1 MLSFEEAAF
10 GCEKEITIQRTENCE
25 ECNGTGAAKG
35 TSAETCSNCKGSG
48 YITQSQRTPLGI
60 FQTQSACPHC
70 QGTGKIIKHK
80 CSKCGG
86 TGKTQKSRTLKVKIP
101 AGIDDGQA
109 IQLRGQGGSGV
120 NGGPAGDVIV
130 TVSIRP
136 HPIFTREG
144 YDVVCE
150 IPVSF
155 AQAALGDTLQVPTI
169 DGKVEYSIPEGTQP
183 GTVFRLRGKGIQNVN
198 GRGRGDQY
206 VKVNV
211 EIPRNLTHR
220 QKEIL
225 KEFEAT
231 TTDENQQQKKSF
243 WDKMKDA
250 FKAD

>member
-1 MLSFEEAAF
+1 M
-10 GCEKEITIQRTENCE
+10 
-25 ECNGTGAAKG
+25 
-35 TSAETCSNCKGSG
+35 
-48 YITQSQRTPLGI
+48 
-60 FQTQSACPHC
+60 
-70 QGTGKIIKHK
+70 
-80 CSKCGG
+80 
-86 TGKTQKSRTLKVKIP
+86 
-101 AGIDDGQA
+101 
-109 IQLRGQGGSGV
+109 
-120 NGGPAGDVIV
+120 
-130 TVSIRP
+130 
-136 HPIFTREG
+136 
-144 YDVVCE
+144 
-150 IPVSF
+150 
-155 AQAALGDTLQVPTI
+155 PTI